1 MSGQL
6 MFWGSPAVV
15 DLMNQMTLG
24 VMGAKRA
31 LWEMS
36 PKITEPKPGIYSF
49 FFYDHNS
56 RIEDP
61 N

>member
-1 MSGQL
+1 MSGEL
-6 MFWGSPAVV
+6 MFGVLWQLSV
-15 DLMNQMTLG
+15 DELNEPRG
-24 VMGAKRA
+24 DGGERA

-36 PKITEPKPGIYSF
+36 PKITEPKPEIYS

-56 RIEDP
+56 RIESP